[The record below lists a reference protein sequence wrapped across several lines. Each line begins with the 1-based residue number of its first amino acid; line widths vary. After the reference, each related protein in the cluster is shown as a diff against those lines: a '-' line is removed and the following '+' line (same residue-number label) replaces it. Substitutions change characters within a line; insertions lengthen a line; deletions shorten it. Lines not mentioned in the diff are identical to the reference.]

1 MRVGC
6 TAAGSGDRP
15 EGSHFSRQST
25 ARGICR
31 NLLSSS
37 IPGLTSVAP
46 ARAPPPLIKSE
57 GPGYANQ
64 APIDNQMADGHST
77 RLVTALIRHE
87 WRAGYK
93 GRSLGHITDN
103 PAILPA
109 LIWSI
114 GLAVLHRHYHIRT
127 LLIGRCITSYL
138 HS

>member
-31 NLLSSS
+31 NLVSWS
-37 IPGLTSVAP
+37 ILGLTSVAP
-46 ARAPPPLIKSE
+46 ARAPRPLIKSAR
-57 GPGYANQ
+57 PRCANQ
-64 APIDNQMADGHST
+64 APIDNQTADGHST
-77 RLVTALIRHE
+77 RLVTALIKHE

-93 GRSLGHITDN
+93 GLSLGHITDN

-109 LIWSI
+109 LIRSI
-114 GLAVLHRHYHIRT
+114 GLAVSRRHYHIQNSFNRKVHNQ
-127 LLIGRCITSYL
+127 LSA
-138 HS
+138 